1 MLEEQKMQTQ
11 ILKEIVDKSSN
22 SRSYATSAET
32 IEDYDREQLDSF
44 REWLSPR
51 GVPEEAAI
59 ALVCQ
64 SYTLPDLLQH
74 VQREDIARLNLKGG
88 IELRLWR
95 AIVDHRMQN
104 NSNHLRRTSS
114 TETDMDTNSI
124 VVVECQKCKT
134 SRTLSNNSSCSNN
147 PTIVIRDQQVN
158 GDDTVGEYYTENG
171 VVNL

>member
-11 ILKEIVDKSSN
+11 ILKEMVDKKSST
-22 SRSYATSAET
+22 RSQTPSSEST
-32 IEDYDREQLDSF
+32 GEYDREELEAF
-44 REWLSPR
+44 REWLLPR
-51 GVPEEAAI
+51 GISDEAAI
-59 ALVCQ
+59 ALVSQ
-64 SYTLPDLLQH
+64 HYTLPDVLQH

-95 AIVDHRMQN
+95 AIVEHRMQN

-134 SRTLSNNSSCSNN
+134 SRTISNNSSCSNN
-147 PTIVIRDQQVN
+147 PTVVIRDQQVN

-171 VVNL
+171 IVNL